1 VLADEFPVLVE
12 KESEYSMNLS
22 FDFRH
27 YLYGMKLFTTI
38 AMAILVQ
45 SQLIFDF
52 NHTTPVNEWTVVDDV
67 VMGGRSYGRFRIDSE
82 GNGVFSGNVSLENNG
97 GFSSLRYQFEKI
109 NTYKNSQIVIRL
121 KGDGK
126 QYQFRVKN
134 NRNTYYSYTTTFKT
148 TGDWENITINLK
160 DMYPS
165 FRGRTLNMPHFNE
178 NSIEEVVFLIGNKKN
193 ESFQLMID
201 RINLE

>member
-1 VLADEFPVLVE
+1 
-12 KESEYSMNLS
+12 
-22 FDFRH
+22 
-27 YLYGMKLFTTI
+27 MKLFTTI
-38 AMAILVQ
+38 AMALLVQ
-45 SQLIFDF
+45 SQMIYDF
-52 NHTTPVNEWTVVDDV
+52 THTSPPNDWNVIDDV

-82 GNGVFSGNVSLENNG
+82 GHGVFYGNVSLENNG

-109 NTYKNSQIVIRL
+109 NTHENSQIVIRL

-193 ESFQLMID
+193 ESFELVLD
-201 RINLE
+201 RIDITHSMTP

>member
-1 VLADEFPVLVE
+1 
-12 KESEYSMNLS
+12 MNLS
-22 FDFRH
+22 FDFRR

-52 NHTTPVNEWTVVDDV
+52 NYTAPVNDWTVVDDV
-67 VMGGRSYGRFRIDSE
+67 VMGGRSTGQFNIDSE
-82 GNGVFSGNVSLENNG
+82 GHGVYSGNVSLENNG
-97 GFSSLRYQFEKI
+97 GFSSLRYRFEKMRA
-109 NTYKNSQIVIRL
+109 YENSKIVIRL

-126 QYQFRVKN
+126 QYQFRVKS

-148 TGDWENITINLK
+148 SGDWENIIIDLK

-178 NSIEEVVFLIGNKKN
+178 NSIEELVFLIGNKKN
-193 ESFQLMID
+193 ESFELVLD
-201 RINLE
+201 RIDIIHSIIP